1 MPLYKFYLQEVEHDE
16 NGVQSVHS
24 FLLEP
29 PDTFTLL
36 FLLGDLLIFVEDFVG
51 FGFDTGQFDEHLKV
65 FYIICIYIHERLI
78 MLDWNE
84 FLLKSP
90 KYLNMKS

>member
-1 MPLYKFYLQEVEHDE
+1 M
-16 NGVQSVHS
+16 
-24 FLLEP
+24 EP

-65 FYIICIYIHERLI
+65 FYIIHMYLYTLKNNHVRLEWVSSEI
-78 MLDWNE
+78 TKILDYE
-84 FLLKSP
+84 ILTK
-90 KYLNMKS
+90 